1 MQAERIIERADQIE
15 GRRLRAMYDYWRAK
29 AESRIGPRR
38 EEIRPEEIK
47 KLLPWIWL
55 VDVVD
60 GGADYR
66 FRLGGEE
73 IVKFMGERLAG
84 ATLSAQP
91 RVAFFQNMR
100 TRFDACV
107 RAKAPIM
114 IGPARTTHEP
124 SSFLEISALL
134 LPSSE
139 NGVDV
144 SLIFGVIEVRP
155 AYAAAE

>member
-1 MQAERIIERADQIE
+1 MQAERIIERADQIQGE
-15 GRRLRAMYDYWRAK
+15 RLRALYAYWRAK
-29 AESRIGPRR
+29 AADRIGPQR

-55 VDVVD
+55 ADVVD
-60 GGADYR
+60 GGVDYR

-73 IVKFMGERLAG
+73 IVKFMGTRLAG
-84 ATLSAQP
+84 TLLSAQP
-91 RVAFFQNMR
+91 PVSFFQNMR
-100 TRFDACV
+100 ARFDACV

-114 IGPARTTHEP
+114 IGPARTTHQP
-124 SSFLEISALL
+124 SSFLEVSALL

-144 SLIFGVIEVRP
+144 SMLFGAIEVRP
-155 AYAAAE
+155 AYAAAK